1 MAGVTMTHDPHWP
14 SAASLVHDHPVA
26 DRRNVGLLGVFTY
39 TTSVTTRSWH
49 NTPDAIRQALE
60 RYSTWS
66 YSDGLDLAETM
77 ALVDYGDV
85 FDPDG
90 AEGSER
96 VATAVARFDVDLA
109 MALVLG
115 GDNAATWHALHGLA
129 GPALKDWGL
138 ITLDAHLDLRDGESN
153 GSPVRQLLE
162 AGLDGRH
169 VVQIGLADFSNSPFY
184 AARARDAGITVVSRD
199 EMRAHAIEDVVARA
213 LAIAGAS
220 GRHVYVDVDMDAAD
234 RSVVPGCPGAAP
246 GGLSADEMRRF
257 VRTVTADA
265 RVRVMD
271 ITEIDVGRDSDDQRT
286 VRLAALL
293 ILEALA
299 GVRRRPS

>member
-1 MAGVTMTHDPHWP
+1 MAGVTMTNDPHWP
-14 SAASLVHDHPVA
+14 SAASLVYDGLVA

-39 TTSVTTRSWH
+39 TTSLTARSWH
-49 NTPDAIRQALE
+49 STPDAIREALE

-66 YSDGLDLAETM
+66 YADGIDLAESM

-96 VATAVARFDVDLA
+96 VATAVSHFDDALA

-115 GDNAATWHALHGLA
+115 GDNAATWHALRGLA
-129 GPALKDWGL
+129 GPALKEWGL
-138 ITLDAHLDLRDGESN
+138 IALDAHLDLRDGESN

-199 EMRAHAIEDVVARA
+199 EMRGRAIEDVVQGA
-213 LAIAGAS
+213 LEIAGANR
-220 GRHVYVDVDMDAAD
+220 RHVYVDVDMDAAD

-257 VRTVTADA
+257 VRTVTSDA
-265 RVRVMD
+265 RVRAMD
-271 ITEIDVGRDSDDQRT
+271 ITEIDVGRDSHDQRT

-293 ILEALA
+293 VLEALA
-299 GVRRRPS
+299 GVRRRK

>member
-1 MAGVTMTHDPHWP
+1 MAGVTMTNDPHWP
-14 SAASLVHDHPVA
+14 SAASLVYDGLVA

-39 TTSVTTRSWH
+39 TTSLTARSWH
-49 NTPDAIRQALE
+49 STPDAIRGALDQ
-60 RYSTWS
+60 YSTWS
-66 YSDGLDLAETM
+66 YADGIDLAESM

-96 VATAVARFDVDLA
+96 VATAVSHFDDALA

-115 GDNAATWHALHGLA
+115 GDNAATWHALRGLA

-184 AARARDAGITVVSRD
+184 AARARDAGITVVPRD
-199 EMRAHAIEDVVARA
+199 EMRDRAIEDVVKGA
-213 LAIAGAS
+213 LEIAGANR
-220 GRHVYVDVDMDAAD
+220 RHVYVDVDMDAAD
-234 RSVVPGCPGAAP
+234 RSVVPGCPAAAP

-265 RVRVMD
+265 RVRAMD
-271 ITEIDVGRDSDDQRT
+271 ITEIDVGRDSHDQRT

-293 ILEALA
+293 VLEALA
-299 GVRRRPS
+299 GVRRRK

>member
-1 MAGVTMTHDPHWP
+1 MAGVTMTNDPHWP
-14 SAASLVHDHPVA
+14 SAGSLVHDDLVA

-39 TTSVTTRSWH
+39 TTSVTARSWH
-49 NTPDAIRQALE
+49 STPDAVREALE
-60 RYSTWS
+60 CYSTWS
-66 YSDGLDLAETM
+66 YADGIDLAESM

-96 VATAVARFDVDLA
+96 VATAVSHFDDALA

-115 GDNAATWHALHGLA
+115 GDNAATWHALRGLA

-199 EMRAHAIEDVVARA
+199 EMRGRAIEDVVQGA
-213 LAIAGAS
+213 LEIAGANR
-220 GRHVYVDVDMDAAD
+220 RHVYVDVDMDAAD

-257 VRTVTADA
+257 VRTVTADTRA
-265 RVRVMD
+265 RAMD
-271 ITEIDVGRDSDDQRT
+271 ITEIDVGRDSHDQRT

-293 ILEALA
+293 VLEALA
-299 GVRRRPS
+299 GVRRRT